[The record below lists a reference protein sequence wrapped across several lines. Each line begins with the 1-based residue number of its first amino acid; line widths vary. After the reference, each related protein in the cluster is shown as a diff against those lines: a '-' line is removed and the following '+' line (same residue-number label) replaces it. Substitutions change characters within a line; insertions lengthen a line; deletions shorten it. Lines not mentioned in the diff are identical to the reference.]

1 MTARSLLCDIK
12 DSRDL
17 LDITDS
23 RLMDDATEKADAKDP
38 IEPMD
43 RNEPTLPTDSVDPTE
58 PMERN
63 ESFDAIDHLP
73 RRDGSTTAS
82 FRAGLRC
89 AGHLDGR
96 PLLAR
101 YSAPVVGLRPA
112 GAR

>member
-23 RLMDDATEKADAKDP
+23 RLMDDAMENADAKDP
-38 IEPMD
+38 MEPMD

-73 RRDGSTTAS
+73 RRDGSMTVS
-82 FRAGLRC
+82 FRSGLPLRR
-89 AGHLDGR
+89 HLGGR
-96 PLLAR
+96 PLLPR
-101 YSAPVVGLRPA
+101 YSAPVVGLGPA
-112 GAR
+112 KAR